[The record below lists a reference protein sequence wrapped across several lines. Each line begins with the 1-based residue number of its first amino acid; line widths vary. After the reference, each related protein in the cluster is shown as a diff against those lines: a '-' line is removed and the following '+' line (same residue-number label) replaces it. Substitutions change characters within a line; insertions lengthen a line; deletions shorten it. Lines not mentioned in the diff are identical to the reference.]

1 MISYQWHL
9 SPDQPFNK
17 EELCR
22 LQCCL
27 YAAGI
32 YLDLSWNE
40 GSVIMSISVPEDLM
54 EKVDAQQ
61 EVNNTDSIPAE
72 DPPAGAAVPRRKRG
86 RPSAVVKNDLTLAR
100 IHHMRFMNVPVE
112 TIAEELG
119 VSKRTFYRRWK
130 QIACMDLD
138 PETPFSRWT

>member
-61 EVNNTDSIPAE
+61 EVW
-72 DPPAGAAVPRRKRG
+72 
-86 RPSAVVKNDLTLAR
+86 
-100 IHHMRFMNVPVE
+100 
-112 TIAEELG
+112 
-119 VSKRTFYRRWK
+119 WK
-130 QIACMDLD
+130 QFY
-138 PETPFSRWT
+138 PFWIRFCDNRI